1 MQLFEG
7 SWKMSEW
14 AEVPLG
20 QLVDIFD
27 NRRVPLSSTERMMR
41 QGPFPYYG
49 AQGVIDHI
57 DDYIFDGR
65 YILVPEDGENLRSRK
80 SPIAYFAEGRFW
92 VNNHAHII
100 KAKPHVAVDRFV
112 QSALQA
118 TNIDRWV
125 TGAAQPKLSQRNLKQ
140 IPIRIPSREVQ
151 QTIGAI
157 LDTFDDLIENNQRRA
172 EALEEMARAIYREW
186 FVKFRYPGHEDVPL
200 VDSALGPIPEHW
212 TLTALDDV
220 IELDRTSIQ
229 PSQHPDTSFDH
240 FSLPA
245 FDEDQLPRREVG
257 SSIKSS
263 KFTFTRPVV
272 LVSKLNPQIERTWL
286 AKPQSSRMAVASTE
300 FMVTIPKGGQTL
312 EWLYLTVRSDLVR
325 ERLVSLSGGTST
337 SHQRTKPKDFLAT
350 AVPLPPAQLNA
361 EFTSVVS
368 PQLALVG
375 ALRVNNKRLRRLRD
389 LLLPKLVTGQIDV
402 STLDLDSLTLTDSF
416 GNDEVA

>member
-7 SWKMSEW
+7 FWKMSEW

-20 QLVDIFD
+20 ELVDIFD

-151 QTIGAI
+151 QTIAAI
-157 LDTFDDLIENNQRRA
+157 LDTFDDLIENNRRRV
-172 EALEEMARAIYREW
+172 ELLEEMARTIYREW
-186 FVKFRYPGHEDVPL
+186 FVKFRYPGHEDVPM
-200 VDSALGPIPEHW
+200 VDSALGPIPEGWGVSAASAIVEVNPRIKPDKSIEHPLITMSDLDERTMVCCPSGVRAGGSGAKFQQGD
-212 TLTALDDV
+212 TLFARITPCLQNGKTGLVQFLA
-220 IELDRTSIQ
+220 
-229 PSQHPDTSFDH
+229 
-240 FSLPA
+240 
-245 FDEDQLPRREVG
+245 EDEVG
-257 SSIKSS
+257 
-263 KFTFTRPVV
+263 
-272 LVSKLNPQIERTWL
+272 LG
-286 AKPQSSRMAVASTE
+286 STE
-300 FMVTIPKGGQTL
+300 FVVLRG
-312 EWLYLTVRSDLVR
+312 
-325 ERLVSLSGGTST
+325 RLVGSVFTYCLARDDRFRGHAIASMSGASGR
-337 SHQRTKPKDFLAT
+337 QRVRNECFDSYPLAT
-350 AVPLPPAQLNA
+350 PPKCLAKAFEDTAGPLISQIQILFNKSMRL
-361 EFTSVVS
+361 E
-368 PQLALVG
+368 
-375 ALRVNNKRLRRLRD
+375 ALRD
-389 LLLPKLVTGQIDV
+389 TLLPKLVTGQIDV